1 LAYKPELPA
10 GISLPEG
17 HSIDTGAAR
26 YKELE
31 QLATS
36 QNWTQ
41 DAFSGVLGLEA
52 KRVAD
57 AHASASASAPAPAPA
72 AKVAFENMTT
82 SQQFHHALAQLQ
94 AQPLR

>member
-1 LAYKPELPA
+1 MAYEPK
-10 GISLPEG
+10 LPEGVTLPPG
-17 HSIDTGAAR
+17 HSIDANSSR

-31 QLATS
+31 ALATS

-57 AHASASASAPAPAPA
+57 AHASARDAAPA

-82 SQQFHHALAQLQ
+82 AQQFHQALANSK
-94 AQPLR
+94 RSR

>member
-52 KRVAD
+52 KHVAE
-57 AHASASASAPAPAPA
+57 AHASASAPAAPAPAPA
-72 AKVAFENMTT
+72 ADFAKLSTRE
-82 SQQFHHALAQLQ
+82 QFAVALANSK
-94 AQPLR
+94 RTR

>member
-1 LAYKPELPA
+1 MAYEPKLPA

-17 HSIDTGAAR
+17 HSIDTSAAR

-31 QLATS
+31 ALATS
-36 QNWTQ
+36 QKWTQ

-52 KRVAD
+52 KRVAE
-57 AHASASASAPAPAPA
+57 AHASASAPAPA

-82 SQQFHHALAQLQ
+82 AQQFHHALARS
-94 AQPLR
+94 AAKRNGG

>member
-1 LAYKPELPA
+1 VPFEPKLPA

-57 AHASASASAPAPAPA
+57 ARASAPAPAPAPA
-72 AKVAFENMTT
+72 AKVAFEKMTT
-82 SQQFHHALAQLQ
+82 SQQFHHALERSA
-94 AQPLR
+94 AKRNGG

>member
-1 LAYKPELPA
+1 MDA
-10 GISLPEG
+10 GRILWGFG
-17 HSIDTGAAR
+17 H
-26 YKELE
+26 
-31 QLATS
+31 
-36 QNWTQ
+36 
-41 DAFSGVLGLEA
+41 EA

-57 AHASASASAPAPAPA
+57 ASSGARASAPAPAPAPA